1 MSLNNYNADSIKTLS
16 PREAVRENLAMYI
29 GDSTTRG
36 MHHLATE
43 IIANAMDEAAAGFGK
58 VIQVAVDSRKN
69 RLSVIDEGRGI
80 PFGKNKEGKY
90 AIVEMCTSLHSGGKF
105 ESANNYKSS
114 LGLHGLGATVTN
126 ALSSDFEIKVV
137 RDEGSCVLHY
147 INGDQEQLDFDTI
160 KEIKR
165 GSSVSFIPDPLI
177 FGDNKWNKDTLL
189 DELQLH
195 ALLNNNLKF
204 QLYWDNELV
213 KEFCYSNGIK
223 DMLEIKFGDLK
234 PLTNVIYSHSIINKG
249 SNDECDVEIALR
261 YTNDGTERVYAFTN
275 GGYNPDLGTH
285 VTGFRSAWTNLINN
299 KAKEL
304 KLVENLS
311 ENFDGAL
318 IRRGMVLVLSI
329 KMNERP
335 MFAEQTKLKLT
346 SPSARAI
353 VSQAVGKM
361 IIPKSDLEAIVK
373 KALIEKKAE
382 DAAQRKR
389 EAERKVANGG
399 RNMNMLRELPSDFA
413 DSIRRE
419 GSELMV
425 VEGRSASGSAK
436 TGRDPYT
443 QAVFALRGEGL
454 PQNLLFH

>member
-1 MSLNNYNADSIKTLS
+1 MSLNNYNADSIVTLK
-16 PREAVRENLAMYI
+16 PRESIRQNLSMYI
-29 GDSTTRG
+29 GDSTSRG

-58 VIQVAVDSRKN
+58 VIQIAVDTKFN
-69 RLSVIDEGRGI
+69 KLSVIDEGRGI

-126 ALSSDFEIKVV
+126 ALSKDFEIRVV
-137 RDEGSCVLHY
+137 REEGSCILHF
-147 INGDQEQLDFDTI
+147 IDGEQKKLEFNTI
-160 KEIKR
+160 SKDSKR
-165 GSSVSFIPDPLI
+165 GSTVSFIPDPLI
-177 FGDNKWNKDTLL
+177 FGDNKWSKDALL

-204 QLYWDNELV
+204 QLFWDGELI

-223 DMLEIKFGDLK
+223 DMLDIKFGDLK

-249 SNDECDVEIALR
+249 AEDECDIEIALR
-261 YTNDGTERVYAFTN
+261 YTNDGTERIYAFTN
-275 GGYNPDLGTH
+275 GGYNPDQGTH
-285 VTGFRSAWTNLINN
+285 VTGFKGAWTSLINS
-299 KAKEL
+299 KAREL
-304 KLVENLS
+304 KLVENMS
-311 ENFDGAL
+311 ENFDGGL
-318 IRRGMVLVLSI
+318 VRRGMVLVLSI

-346 SPSARAI
+346 SPSARGI

-361 IIPKSDLEAIVK
+361 IVSKSDLEAIVK
-373 KALIEKKAE
+373 KVLIEKKAE

-389 EAERKVANGG
+389 EAERKVAAGG
-399 RNMNMLRELPSDFA
+399 RNMNMLRELPASFA
-413 DSIRRE
+413 DSINRE
-419 GSELMV
+419 GSELLV
-425 VEGRSASGSAK
+425 VEGE
-436 TGRDPYT
+436 TIMNCPY
-443 QAVFALRGEGL
+443 
-454 PQNLLFH
+454 LLYL

>member
-1 MSLNNYNADSIKTLS
+1 MSLNSYNADSIVTLK
-16 PREAVRENLAMYI
+16 PRESIRQNLSMYI

-58 VIQVAVDSRKN
+58 VIQIAVDTKLN
-69 RLSVIDEGRGI
+69 KLSVIDEGRGI

-126 ALSSDFEIKVV
+126 ALSKDFEIRVV
-137 RDEGSCVLHY
+137 REEGSCILHFVD
-147 INGDQEQLDFDTI
+147 GEQKQLDFNSII
-160 KEIKR
+160 KSTR
-165 GSSVSFIPDPLI
+165 GSTVSFIPDPLI
-177 FGDNKWNKDTLL
+177 FGDNKWSKDTLL

-204 QLYWDNELV
+204 QLYWDHEMI

-223 DMLEIKFGDLK
+223 DMLDIKFGDLK
-234 PLTNVIYSHSIINKG
+234 PLTNVIYSHNIINKG
-249 SNDECDVEIALR
+249 AMDECDVEIALR

-285 VTGFRSAWTNLINN
+285 VTGFRSAWTNLINT
-299 KAKEL
+299 KAKEA
-304 KLVENLS
+304 KLTEGSTENL
-311 ENFDGAL
+311 EGGL
-318 IRRGMVLVLSI
+318 IRRGMVLILSI

-346 SPSARAI
+346 SPSARSI

-361 IIPKSDLEAIVK
+361 IIPKSDLETIVK

-389 EAERKVANGG
+389 EAERKVAAGG
-399 RNMNMLRELPSDFA
+399 RNMNMLRELPANFA
-413 DSIRRE
+413 DSINRD
-419 GSELMV
+419 GSELFI
-425 VEGRSASGSAK
+425 VEGK
-436 TGRDPYT
+436 TIMNCPY
-443 QAVFALRGEGL
+443 
-454 PQNLLFH
+454 LLYL

>member
-16 PREAVRENLAMYI
+16 PREAIRENLAMYI
-29 GDSTTRG
+29 GDSTSRG

-58 VIQVAVDSRKN
+58 LIRVEVNSTLN
-69 RLSVIDEGRGI
+69 ELSVGDEGRGI

-126 ALSSDFEIKVV
+126 ALSTNFEIKVI
-137 RDEGSCVLHY
+137 RDEGSCLLQFQDGVQKKFDF
-147 INGDQEQLDFDTI
+147 NGLKGQ
-160 KEIKR
+160 R
-165 GSSVSFIPDPLI
+165 GSTVSFIPDPLI

-189 DELQLH
+189 EELQLH

-204 QLYWDNELV
+204 QLYWDNKLV
-213 KEFCYSNGIK
+213 NEYCYSNGIK
-223 DMLEIKFGDLK
+223 DMLNIKFGDLK
-234 PLTNVIYSHSIINKG
+234 PLTNIIYSHSVINKG
-249 SNDECDVEIALR
+249 AANECDVELALR
-261 YTNDGTERVYAFTN
+261 YTNDGMERVYAFTN
-275 GGYNPDLGTH
+275 GGYNPDFGTH
-285 VTGFRSAWTNLINN
+285 VTGFKSAWTSLING

-304 KLVENLS
+304 KLIENLS
-311 ENFDGAL
+311 ENLDGGL

-329 KMNERP
+329 KMSERP

-361 IIPKSDLEAIVK
+361 IIPRSDLEAIIK

-389 EAERKVANGG
+389 EAERKVSAGG

-413 DSIRRE
+413 DSINRE
-419 GSELMV
+419 GSELWTL
-425 VEGRSASGSAK
+425 EGETK
-436 TGRDPYT
+436 MNCPY
-443 QAVFALRGEGL
+443 
-454 PQNLLFH
+454 LLCH